1 MSDTPHPR
9 SPHGDE
15 PMSGHAF
22 PLLYNLVYC
31 SRAAA
36 GVDDAAVDRI
46 IASSRRHNPAR
57 GITGLLVFGGGI
69 FFQWLEGP
77 RDNITEL
84 MATLKTDPRHE
95 NVVALSTTEEVRERL
110 FPEWDMELV
119 TATDI
124 RDVLLDAMGDAKDA
138 QHAAA
143 LGLLLEQ
150 LDSGQLSGLG
160 GSKGS
165 DKT

>member
-1 MSDTPHPR
+1 MSTPAHP
-9 SPHGDE
+9 PGPYGDE

-31 SRAAA
+31 SRAAP

-77 RDNITEL
+77 RDNIIEL

-95 NVVALSTTEEVRERL
+95 SVVALSTTEEVRERL
-110 FPEWDMELV
+110 FPDWDMELV

-124 RDVLLDAMGDAKDA
+124 RDVLLDALGDAKDA
-138 QHAAA
+138 QHAQA
-143 LGLLLEQ
+143 LRLLLDQ
-150 LDSGQLSGLG
+150 LESGQLSGLG
-160 GSKGS
+160 DL
-165 DKT
+165 DKA